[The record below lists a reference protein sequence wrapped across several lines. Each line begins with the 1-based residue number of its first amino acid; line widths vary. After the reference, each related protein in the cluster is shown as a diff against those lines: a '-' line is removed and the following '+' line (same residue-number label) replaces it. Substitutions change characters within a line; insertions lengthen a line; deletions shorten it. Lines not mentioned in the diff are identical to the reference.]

1 MTDFKAIN
9 ILYEDDSILVVDKPE
24 GLPVHKNDFMPRDA
38 AYLTKMAG
46 KLKDRSVFNVH
57 RLDAK
62 TSGVIILALSQ
73 EAAKLMAQQFQQ
85 KAVRKKYTAIV
96 KGNPGEGVFDEKVL
110 VKKKSNFKKPAV
122 THFKTIKTVQTQLFS
137 KGDPVSISLVEVTP
151 ETGRWHQIRQ
161 HFARNRYDI
170 IGDTHHGDFDLN
182 REITRQTGIKRLMLH
197 ASGIGF
203 NHPFEN
209 KTLNIESPLPESF
222 NNLMSTLEAETS

>member
-1 MTDFKAIN
+1 MTDSGVVN
-9 ILYEDDSILVVDKPE
+9 ILYEDESLLVVDKPE

-38 AYLTKMAG
+38 AYLTKIAG

-62 TSGVIILALSQ
+62 TSGVIILALGQ
-73 EAAKLMAQQFQQ
+73 EAAKLMAQQFQE
-85 KAVRKKYTAIV
+85 KAVKKKYIAIV

-122 THFKTIKTVQTQLFS
+122 THFQTIKTVTTQLYS
-137 KGDPVSISLVEVTP
+137 KGEQVLLSLVEVTP

-170 IGDTHHGDFDLN
+170 IGDTHHGDFALN
-182 REITRQTGIKRLMLH
+182 REITGQTGIKRLMLH
-197 ASGIGF
+197 ASTIEF
-203 NHPFEN
+203 THPFEN
-209 KTLNIESPLPESF
+209 RKLNIESPLPELF
-222 NNLMSTLEAETS
+222 NDLMNALATEIY

>member
-1 MTDFKAIN
+1 MTDFKEIN
-9 ILYEDDSILVVDKPE
+9 ILYEDDSLLVVDKPE

-73 EAAKLMAQQFQQ
+73 EAAKFMAQQFQE
-85 KAVRKKYTAIV
+85 KAVRKKYIAIV
-96 KGNPGEGVFDEKVL
+96 KGNPGEGLFDEKVL

-122 THFKTIKTVQTQLFS
+122 TRFKTIKTVKTQLFS
-137 KGDPVSISLVEVTP
+137 KDVQVPLSLVEVIP
-151 ETGRWHQIRQ
+151 ESGRWHQIRQ

-170 IGDTHHGDFDLN
+170 IGDTHHGDFALN
-182 REITRQTGIKRLMLH
+182 KEITRQTGIKRLMLH
-197 ASGIGF
+197 ASAIDF
-203 NHPFEN
+203 IHPFEN
-209 KTLNIESPLPESF
+209 RFLTVKSPLPELF
-222 NNLMSTLEAETS
+222 NDLLTSLETGTS